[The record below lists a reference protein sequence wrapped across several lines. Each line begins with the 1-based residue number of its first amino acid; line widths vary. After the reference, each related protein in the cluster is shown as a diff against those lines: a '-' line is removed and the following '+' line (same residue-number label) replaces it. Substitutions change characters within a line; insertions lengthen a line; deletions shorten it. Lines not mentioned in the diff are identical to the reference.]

1 MLIILISCARGLLLV
16 CILVDLSSV
25 ESLNYVS
32 VKALKQNYQIFCV
45 PTRILK
51 ASSKATRLLYFWFIS
66 LLFSILHLWQCLQ
79 NTVQFKID
87 SGEI

>member
-51 ASSKATRLLYFWFIS
+51 ASSKAARTAGFFAVFHIAFMAVSSKYCPVQDRLW
-66 LLFSILHLWQCLQ
+66 
-79 NTVQFKID
+79 
-87 SGEI
+87 